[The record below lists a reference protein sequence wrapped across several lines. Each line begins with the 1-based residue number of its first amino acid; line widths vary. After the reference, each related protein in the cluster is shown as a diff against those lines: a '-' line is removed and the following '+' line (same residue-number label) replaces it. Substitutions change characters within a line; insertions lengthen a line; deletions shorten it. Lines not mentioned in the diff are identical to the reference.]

1 MLLLTLSLLLS
12 PVDSAAV
19 RDIQVAKGE
28 TLRTTS
34 VGTGQPIVL
43 IPGIFG
49 GAYSYRKI
57 TRPLVA
63 EGYRTIVVEPLGY
76 GWSSH
81 PKKADY
87 SLDAQTLRVARTL
100 EQMGIKHALL
110 IAHAAGAGIGFRLAI
125 QRPDLVRGLL
135 SIDGPPA
142 ESAATPELKKAFTL
156 GVFAVKLLLDPP
168 RARHE
173 LREELVSNSANSSW
187 ITDEVIR
194 GYTAGQISDL
204 DGSIDALHQMSKARE
219 NGSLADRLNQCRVPV
234 TLLVGG
240 APHRREVPVEQRELL
255 QQRIARFSME
265 TVPGAGQYIQ
275 EERPEAV
282 LAAVGRLDLAARSLA
297 GRNDEHAMSAARMRN
312 P

>member
-1 MLLLTLSLLLS
+1 MLLLTLSLLFLH
-12 PVDSAAV
+12 PLDSVAV

-34 VGTGQPIVL
+34 VGTGEPIVL

-49 GAYSYRKI
+49 GAYGYRKI
-57 TRPLVA
+57 TGPLVS

-87 SLDAQTLRVARTL
+87 SLDAQTRRVAQTL
-100 EQMGIKHALL
+100 EQMGIRRALL
-110 IAHAAGAGIGFRLAI
+110 VAHAAGAGIGFRLAI

-135 SIDGPPA
+135 SIEGPPA

-168 RARHE
+168 KARHE
-173 LREELVSNSANSSW
+173 LRDELVSNSADPKW
-187 ITDEVIR
+187 VTDEVVR
-194 GYTAGQISDL
+194 GYTAGQIADL
-204 DGSIDALHQMSKARE
+204 DGSIDALHQMTKAKE
-219 NGSLADRLNQCRVPV
+219 SDSLANRLNQCRVPV
-234 TLLVGG
+234 MLLVGA
-240 APHRREVPVEQRELL
+240 APHRREVPGDQRNLL
-255 QQRIARFSME
+255 RQRLPRFSME

-275 EERPEAV
+275 EEQPGAV
-282 LAAVGRLDLAARSLA
+282 LAAVERLDLAAKSLVS
-297 GRNDEHAMSAARMRN
+297 R
-312 P
+312 

>member
-1 MLLLTLSLLLS
+1 MLLLTLSLLFLH
-12 PVDSAAV
+12 PLDSVAV

-34 VGTGQPIVL
+34 VGTGEPIVL

-49 GAYSYRKI
+49 GAYGYRKI
-57 TRPLVA
+57 TGPLVS

-87 SLDAQTLRVARTL
+87 SLDAQTRRVAQTL
-100 EQMGIKHALL
+100 EQMGIRRALL
-110 IAHAAGAGIGFRLAI
+110 VAHAAGAGIGFRLAI

-135 SIDGPPA
+135 SIEGPPA

-168 RARHE
+168 KARHE
-173 LREELVSNSANSSW
+173 LRDELVSNSADPKW
-187 ITDEVIR
+187 VTDEVVR
-194 GYTAGQISDL
+194 GYTAGQIADL
-204 DGSIDALHQMSKARE
+204 DGSIDALHQMTKAKE
-219 NGSLADRLNQCRVPV
+219 SDSLANRLNQCRVPV
-234 TLLVGG
+234 MLLVGA
-240 APHRREVPVEQRELL
+240 APHRRDVPGEQRDLL
-255 QQRIARFSME
+255 RQRLPRFSME

-275 EERPEAV
+275 EEQPGAV
-282 LAAVGRLDLAARSLA
+282 LAAVERLDLAAKSLVS
-297 GRNDEHAMSAARMRN
+297 R
-312 P
+312 